1 MIALLTRLFK
11 IFFKRKL
18 SVIFTLLTPLIIIFV
33 YILVLKNNF
42 NKNTDDFIAKLT
54 HSMMVEQNSLDYI
67 KERMYSMADQFFIC
81 GLLATT
87 SFTIAFSLCKS
98 MIDDKDKEIINDFI
112 STPIRSWKIRYSY
125 IIFNIL
131 ANWMITTFIFIIAL
145 IYISATNSIAYM
157 KPIKIFFVYL
167 ISLLGVVS
175 SSLLAVN
182 IFWSAKKDWVYSA
195 VLMPISVI
203 SGFAIGAYMPV
214 SLFPDFIESIFNLIP
229 ASGLSISM
237 RNILMN
243 ESFNEI
249 VKKMNELTNNQFNNS
264 QVFIDLFSIKG
275 NLFGTYFDYKLFTLY
290 ASIFT
295 ILLGLGILLLDI
307 KHKKR
312 VK

>member
-1 MIALLTRLFK
+1 MSALLSRLFK

-33 YILVLKNNF
+33 YILVLKSNF
-42 NKNTDDFIAKLT
+42 NKNTDDFLTKLT
-54 HSMMVEQNSLDYI
+54 YNMPIDDSSLSFI
-67 KERMYSMADQFFIC
+67 KDRMYSMADQFFIC

-87 SFTIAFSLCKS
+87 SFTIAFSLCKT

-112 STPIRSWKIRYSY
+112 STPIKSWKIRYSY

-131 ANWMITTFIFIIAL
+131 ANWMITTFIFIIAV
-145 IYISATNSIAYM
+145 IYISATNSILFI
-157 KPIKIFFVYL
+157 KPIKLFIVYL
-167 ISLLGVVS
+167 ISLLGVIS

-182 IFWSAKKDWVYSA
+182 IFWNVKKDWVYSA

-237 RNILMN
+237 RNIIMN
-243 ESFNEI
+243 DSFNEI
-249 VKKMNELTNNQFNNS
+249 INKLNELTNNNFNNS
-264 QVFIDLFSIKG
+264 QVFVNLFSIKG
-275 NLFGTYFDYKLFTLY
+275 NLFGTYFDYKLFTIY

-295 ILLGLGILLLDI
+295 ILLGLGILLLEI
-307 KHKKR
+307 KHKRR

>member
-1 MIALLTRLFK
+1 MNALLNRLFK

-42 NKNTDDFIAKLT
+42 NKNSDDFLSKLSYGIT
-54 HSMMVEQNSLDYI
+54 IDTNSLEFI
-67 KERMYSMADQFFIC
+67 RERMYSMADQFFIC

-87 SFTIAFSLCKS
+87 SFTIPFSLCKT
-98 MIDDKDKEIINDFI
+98 MIDDKDKEIINDFL
-112 STPIRSWKIRYSY
+112 SSPIKSWKIRYSY

-131 ANWMITTFIFIIAL
+131 ANLMITTFIFAIAI
-145 IYISATNSIAYM
+145 IYICITGSIIFV
-157 KPIKIFFVYL
+157 KPIKIFFIYL
-167 ISLLGVVS
+167 ISILGVIS

-182 IFWSAKKDWVYSA
+182 IFWNVKKDWIFSA
-195 VLMPISVI
+195 VLMPVSVI

-237 RNILMN
+237 RNVLMDD
-243 ESFNEI
+243 SFKEI
-249 VKKMNELTNNQFNNS
+249 TSKLNELTNGSFTNYQI
-264 QVFIDLFSIKG
+264 FIDLFSIKG
-275 NLFGTYFDYKLFTLY
+275 NLFGKYFDYRMFTLY
-290 ASIFT
+290 STVFT
-295 ILLGLGILLLDI
+295 ILFASIILLFEL
-307 KHKKR
+307 KHKRR